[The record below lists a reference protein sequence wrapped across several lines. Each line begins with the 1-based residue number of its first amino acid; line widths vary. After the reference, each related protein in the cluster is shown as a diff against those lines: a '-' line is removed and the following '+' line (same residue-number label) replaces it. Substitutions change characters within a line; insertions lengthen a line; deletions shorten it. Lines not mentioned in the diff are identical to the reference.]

1 MKRINTILQ
10 YLLQKIE
17 DEESV
22 LICFMS
28 LVYKTRQREYEPR
41 LYQNQVERIYKKKTT
56 SSLPHELKHEKH

>member
-17 DEESV
+17 DEESA

-28 LVYKTRQREYEPR
+28 LGYTKPDRESMSLGYTKT
-41 LYQNQVERIYKKKTT
+41 K
-56 SSLPHELKHEKH
+56 